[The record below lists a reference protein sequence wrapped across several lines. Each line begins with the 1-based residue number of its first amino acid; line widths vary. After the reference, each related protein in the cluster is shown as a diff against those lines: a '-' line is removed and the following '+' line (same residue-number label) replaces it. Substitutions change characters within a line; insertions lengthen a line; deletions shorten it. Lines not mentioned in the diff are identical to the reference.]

1 MLMWQTAIS
10 FYSDNTHL
18 ESGYHQILS
27 RNYYQ
32 QSTVTLGA
40 GSRES
45 GIGNRESGIG
55 NRE

>member
-1 MLMWQTAIS
+1 MKTAIS

-18 ESGYHQILS
+18 ESGYNQTSS

-32 QSTVTLGA
+32 QSTIALGA

-45 GIGNRESGIG
+45 GIGSRESGTG
-55 NRE
+55 THP